1 MELLV
6 NDRLAPISRE
16 ERARPHSEPASARG
30 GGEPATAEGVLLAEL
45 PKTLLEDSVVTFF
58 CTIWNR
64 DGTFGEG
71 MVGRQPGKADVTLV
85 GTARVRAGSRRA
97 AAAKGYVRCVGRGRA
112 RLLKDVLEAPPA
124 LIQQEIDWRA
134 IAPGLMR
141 SSGRLGDC
149 YCFDNLVETW
159 YITVE
164 PTASPSPSLP
174 SRHPSRLS
182 PSLWH
187 SLLHPLPN

>member
-1 MELLV
+1 MAV
-6 NDRLAPISRE
+6 NQ
-16 ERARPHSEPASARG
+16 RPRKVSYWQNFR
-30 GGEPATAEGVLLAEL
+30 
-45 PKTLLEDSVVTFF
+45 TLFLEDPVVTFF

-64 DGTFGEG
+64 DCTVGEG
-71 MVGRQPGKADVTLV
+71 MSGGQPGMADATLV
-85 GTARVRAGSRRA
+85 GTTRVRAGSPRA

-124 LIQQEIDWRA
+124 LIQQETDWRA

-141 SSGRLGDC
+141 SSGRPGDC

-174 SRHPSRLS
+174 SRRSR
-182 PSLWH
+182 SLWH